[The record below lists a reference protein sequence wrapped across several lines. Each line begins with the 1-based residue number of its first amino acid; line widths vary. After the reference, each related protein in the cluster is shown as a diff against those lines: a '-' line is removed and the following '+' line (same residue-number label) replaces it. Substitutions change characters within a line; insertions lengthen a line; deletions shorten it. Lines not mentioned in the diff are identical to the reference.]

1 MSNLLFLSL
10 TANKFTSTKNLYKPP
25 RTRLTKSARF
35 PLPTEFLNKFLDSL
49 RLSKKLVAHR
59 KPIGFRSSWKLE
71 KLAKVEKNNI

>member
-49 RLSKKLVAHR
+49 RLSKKLVPR
-59 KPIGFRSSWKLE
+59 KPIAFRSSWKLE